1 MASAYKA
8 IWTEQQDAVWH
19 AAGTDTTPAFSGA
32 AARLM
37 TLQHMIRSLSP
48 ELAQVRLVFDTNP
61 EILARLHYFRRGD
74 NGMELTVGVGQQSAD
89 VMLATFVNPELA
101 VLKPGIE
108 HIFYHEKGHA
118 LDMRRS
124 PSRPIMQNGTRSYYL
139 SKVAGEFTAQQYA
152 FSRVEAPADAFAA
165 MLVISLLTHSNGAM
179 GFADVSYV
187 GNQQEAYRRQEAHFS
202 KEFML
207 EADSRHGKQQ
217 RAIMCLLLPRE
228 KAAGSGATY
237 DIYAEGGMFGNRAL
251 GTTTIKKDTLPSEI
265 QGITQINSVLRK
277 SVLEKTRGKAGLAAD
292 VFKRLPRYREA
303 SYGCIQSIS

>member
-1 MASAYKA
+1 M
-8 IWTEQQDAVWH
+8 WH
-19 AAGTDTTPAFSGA
+19 AAGTDTTPPFSGA
-32 AARLM
+32 DARLM

-48 ELAQVRLVFDTNP
+48 ELAQVRLIFDDP

-74 NGMELTVGVGQQSAD
+74 NGIELTVGIGQRSAD
-89 VMLATFVNPELA
+89 VMLAAFVNPELT
-101 VLKPGIE
+101 VLKLGIE

-139 SKVAGEFTAQQYA
+139 SMAAGEFTAQQYA

-187 GNQQEAYRRQEAHFS
+187 GNQQEAYRRQEVHFS

-217 RAIMCLLLPRE
+217 KAIMCLLLPRE
-228 KAAGSGATY
+228 KAAGGGATY
-237 DIYAEGGMFGNRAL
+237 DIYTEGGMFGNRTL
-251 GTTTIKKDTLPSEI
+251 GNTTIEKDALPSEI
-265 QGITQINSVLRK
+265 QSITQINSVMRT
-277 SVLEKTRGKAGLAAD
+277 SVLEKTREKAGLAAT
-292 VFKRLPRYREA
+292 VFKRMPWHRGLPTVA
-303 SYGCIQSIS
+303 SGLFRSTCAR